1 MGWVAPAWSAPC
13 AAARGALGL
22 RADMDALPIQ
32 EATGLPYASQVD
44 GVMHACG
51 HDGHTA
57 MLLAAARH
65 LVESPHWRGTLQL
78 IFQPAEEGLGGA
90 RAMLDDGLLERFP
103 CDAIFAMHNVPDTPS
118 ATWVSIPAPSWPRP
132 TPWSSA

>member
-1 MGWVAPAWSAPC
+1 LVTDGWGAWGTRVGGVVVRIGGFGPFGCGGAPVLP
-13 AAARGALGL
+13 L

-90 RAMLDDGLLERFP
+90 RAMLDDGLL
-103 CDAIFAMHNVPDTPS
+103 
-118 ATWVSIPAPSWPRP
+118 
-132 TPWSSA
+132 